1 MNIGDDRMSQEDL
14 IKKIDEK
21 IAQLEKIETP
31 NALLKK
37 ALIKKGFLSKNTIIS
52 QEEIDRLFEILEKEC
67 KNRNS

>member
-1 MNIGDDRMSQEDL
+1 MSQEDL